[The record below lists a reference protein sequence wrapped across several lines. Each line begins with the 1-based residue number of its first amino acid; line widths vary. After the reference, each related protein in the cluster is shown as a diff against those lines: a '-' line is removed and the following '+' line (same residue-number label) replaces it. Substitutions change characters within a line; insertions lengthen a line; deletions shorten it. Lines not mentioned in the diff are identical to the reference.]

1 MVSPHRHVWF
11 KPFARTGYAARGL
24 VYIVIGFFA
33 VLAAIGSGEQQGSRD
48 ALRTILD
55 TPFGDVTAIL
65 LMCGMVSYLIWRF
78 IQAIFDTDKHGL
90 GFKGAAIRGGLI
102 ASGVTY
108 GILTVFTFGLWNG
121 SQGDDGDGGGGS
133 QIVDFIVSI
142 VGSQAVAYA
151 LTAVFIGVG
160 IAHIAKA
167 VRKGYA
173 RHFEAPQRVM
183 DFVHPIARTGLTARG
198 LSFLVVAFLL
208 FYRGLNAGGEGSP
221 TPGVEDALSFVQG
234 LPFGGILL
242 GAMGVGLTAFAVYSI
257 LEAVWRRINVEDADA
272 IGR

>member
-1 MVSPHRHVWF
+1 MVSPQRQVWF

-24 VYIVIGFFA
+24 VYSVIGLFA
-33 VLAAIGSGEQQGSRD
+33 VLAAIGSGEEQGSRD
-48 ALRTILD
+48 ALRTILE

-65 LMCGMVSYLIWRF
+65 LICGMVSYLIWRF
-78 IQAIFDTDKHGL
+78 IQAIFDTDQHGL

-108 GILTVFTFGLWNG
+108 GILAVFTFGLWNG
-121 SQGDDGDGGGGS
+121 SQSDEGGGGGGS
-133 QIVDFIVSI
+133 QVVDFIVSV
-142 VGSQAVAYA
+142 VGSQAVAWV

-160 IAHIAKA
+160 VSHIAKA

-173 RHFEAPQRVM
+173 RHFEAPARAM

-208 FYRGLNAGGEGSP
+208 FYRGLNAGEEGSP
-221 TPGVEDALSFVQG
+221 TPRVEDALNFVQG
-234 LPFGGILL
+234 LPFGSFLL
-242 GAMGVGLTAFAVYSI
+242 AAMGIGLIAFALYSI

-272 IGR
+272 VG